1 MVDAAVLP
9 VFARGLGLGGS
20 LIVAIGA
27 QNAYLL
33 KQGLR
38 REHVFV
44 LATICFLSDAL
55 LIALGAGGFGALV
68 QSHPAFIRLAT
79 WVGAAFLFAYALRS
93 ARAALNPG
101 ALAVDAAGTG
111 SPLRTAVL
119 TCLAVTWL
127 NPHVYLDTVLL
138 LGGIAGQYPLATR
151 LWFAAGA
158 MSASCAWFY
167 GLGYGAARLAPL
179 FRQPRTWRVLD
190 GLIAVVMGT
199 LAIMLLRSDL
209 G

>member
-1 MVDAAVLP
+1 MVDASVLP
-9 VFARGLGLGGS
+9 AFARGLGLGGS

-27 QNAYLL
+27 QNAYVL

-38 REHVFV
+38 REHVFA

-68 QSHPAFIRLAT
+68 QSSPLFIRLAT
-79 WVGAAFLFAYALRS
+79 WIGAAFLLAYGLRS

-101 ALAVDAAGTG
+101 ALEVDAGGSGT
-111 SPLRTAVL
+111 SLRSAML

-138 LGGIAGQYPLATR
+138 VGGIAGQYPVAMR

-158 MSASCAWFY
+158 MSASCLWFY
-167 GLGYGAARLAPL
+167 ALGYGAALLAPL
-179 FRQPRTWRVLD
+179 FRRPMTWRLLD
-190 GLIAVVMGT
+190 ALIALVMWT
-199 LAIMLLRSDL
+199 IAVMLLRSDL